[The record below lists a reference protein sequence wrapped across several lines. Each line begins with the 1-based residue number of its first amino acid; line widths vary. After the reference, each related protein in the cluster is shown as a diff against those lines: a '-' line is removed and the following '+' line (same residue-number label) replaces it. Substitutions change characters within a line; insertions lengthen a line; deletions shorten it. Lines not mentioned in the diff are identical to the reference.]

1 MITPKNFTLL
11 CFFFFISCS
20 NGSKTIQ
27 TITNK
32 LKKTKTIIE
41 TTSYGS
47 GGGITG
53 SGPNLVKTKMKQ
65 YDSLNTLIYESYKE
79 TSYNGCLANTEKW
92 EVSAISTNGNTKELE
107 LVNDDKLKITYRN
120 RNRQIDSIV
129 TIRYSDYKRIGRLNQ
144 NDE

>member
-1 MITPKNFTLL
+1 
-11 CFFFFISCS
+11 
-20 NGSKTIQ
+20 
-27 TITNK
+27 
-32 LKKTKTIIE
+32 
-41 TTSYGS
+41 
-47 GGGITG
+47 
-53 SGPNLVKTKMKQ
+53 MKQ

-129 TIRYSDYKRIGRLNQ
+129 TIRYSDYNRIGRLNQ